1 MMNLMHWRL
10 VVAVADHGN
19 ITRAAE
25 RVGMTQSG
33 ASQALALMEETL
45 GVQLFSRESRQT
57 LPTAIGLPVIEQAR
71 LMLGALETIR
81 QTVDSVRPMLR
92 GTIRLASFPMV
103 LASFLPPLLRQFNR
117 LYPGIEVVAL
127 EVSDDEVETLLAAGL
142 VDVGVVLNPALERN
156 AGPLGRDEWVA
167 VVPAGHPLALRGIE
181 QGVSLQELTAL
192 PFVLATGGC
201 STNARSLAAE
211 AGLQL
216 QDVRVEVREW
226 SSAFTLVRENLGVT
240 LVPEMTLPAERQGLR
255 VIALQPRIERVFSLV
270 LPAGQTPSATVQALL
285 DLVAETAI
293 ATAR

>member
-142 VDVGVVLNPALERN
+142 VDVGVVLNPAPERN

-255 VIALQPRIERVFSLV
+255 VIALQPCIERVFSLV

-285 DLVAETAI
+285 DLVAETAV

>member
-103 LASFLPPLLRQFNR
+103 LASFLPPLLRQFYR

-142 VDVGVVLNPALERN
+142 VDVGVVLNPAPERN

-167 VVPAGHPLALRGIE
+167 VVPAGHPLALRGTE

-270 LPAGQTPSATVQALL
+270 LPPGQAASAAVQALL
-285 DLVAETAI
+285 DLVANPLMTSG
-293 ATAR
+293 R

>member
-142 VDVGVVLNPALERN
+142 VDVGVVLNPAPERN

-167 VVPAGHPLALRGIE
+167 VVPTGHPLALRGTE
-181 QGVSLQELTAL
+181 QGVTLQELTAL

-211 AGLQL
+211 ACLQL

-240 LVPEMTLPAERQGLR
+240 LVPEMTLPVDRQGLR
-255 VIALQPRIERVFSLV
+255 VIALQPPVERVFSLV
-270 LPAGQTPSATVQALL
+270 LPAGQTASAAVQALL
-285 DLVAETAI
+285 DLVAETSLASV
-293 ATAR
+293 R

>member
-71 LMLGALETIR
+71 LMLSALETIR

-142 VDVGVVLNPALERN
+142 VDVGVVLNPAPERN

-285 DLVAETAI
+285 DLVAETAV

>member
-142 VDVGVVLNPALERN
+142 VDVGVVLNPAPERN

-285 DLVAETAI
+285 DLVAETAV

>member
-142 VDVGVVLNPALERN
+142 VDVGVVLNPAPERN

-285 DLVAETAI
+285 DLVAETAG

>member
-142 VDVGVVLNPALERN
+142 VDVGVVLNPAPERN

-285 DLVAETAI
+285 DLVAETAGSK
-293 ATAR
+293 AR